1 VRDLI
6 SRTAPREATPRRG
19 TVIGPYVVEGDRV
32 RHPNGDASAVLRTGE
47 LDIEQLDTMRR
58 AAVLAAFSRLCH
70 TLEAPLQLVVRV
82 RREAAEL
89 HEADGGPVSRAHA
102 ELDDAMREHWAERLR
117 SAPAFRRDVLIATRA
132 ATPDALASQ
141 ATRVAE
147 TARAMGVTTERLQ
160 GDALAES
167 VASGLGVGTPV
178 RWRLHP
184 QYFEIGGVLTSGF
197 ALRRLPGHPVTAGWL
212 APVARLTVE
221 CDIAIHLAPAPL
233 GDALSTLGRRLRDF
247 SAHRMLEAERG
258 AVGDVHVDI
267 ALDSAYQLRGRLA
280 RSLGR
285 PLHLSITTVVRAPT
299 HEKLR
304 AHGEAVRLAYQS
316 ALTTCEPAHFRHLA
330 AFVTT
335 LPLAVD
341 ALGATKL
348 VESSAAATCAPWLDA
363 GCADPAG
370 YRLGE
375 ALRSRAPVRVA
386 PFDTARHANANVAIL
401 ATSGHGKSFAM
412 GTLVLE
418 AAARGV
424 DSVIIDPEGEYRRV
438 IEALHGTYLSL
449 APGTDSAVNIFD
461 TGDGDADEAVAG
473 VVDLVSVL
481 CGGRL
486 SDVER
491 ALIDAAARRAI
502 ETAGA
507 AGRDP
512 VLGDC
517 LPQLERDAPQ
527 VATVVRRFCGGAL
540 GKLFNHATSV
550 HLGQG
555 VCAISLRDTPA
566 EHMAAATLLVARW
579 LWRLVRQEPRPR
591 HIVFDEVGAL
601 CVHPPLRALLVQ
613 LARRCRKYG
622 ASLVVAT
629 QNAQDLLGTD
639 EGSVVATNC
648 AIVLLGGHR
657 PVETARM
664 EHAFGLT
671 QAQRR
676 FLETATRGEFLLLAG
691 DRRVEMRVEVPARH
705 RAILSQP
712 P

>member
-1 VRDLI
+1 MRDLI
-6 SRTAPREATPRRG
+6 TRAASRELAPRG
-19 TVIGPYVVEGDRV
+19 STVIGPYVVDGDCV
-32 RHPNGDASAVLRTGE
+32 RHPNGDVSAVLQTGE
-47 LDIEQLDTMRR
+47 LDIEQLDSVRR

-70 TLEAPLQLVVRV
+70 TLEAPLQLVVRARPEPAEQQEV
-82 RREAAEL
+82 DEAST
-89 HEADGGPVSRAHA
+89 SRAYE
-102 ELDDAMREHWAERLR
+102 ELDDAMREHWAARLR
-117 SAPAFRRDVLIATRA
+117 STPAFRHDVLIATRA
-132 ATPDALASQ
+132 STDNSLGSHAGRA
-141 ATRVAE
+141 AE
-147 TARAMGVTTERLQ
+147 AVRAMGVAVERLD
-160 GDALAES
+160 GEALART
-167 VASGLGVGTPV
+167 VASGFGMGTPV
-178 RWRLHP
+178 RWSMHP
-184 QYFEIGGVLTSGF
+184 QYLQIGGALTCGF
-197 ALRRLPGHPVTAGWL
+197 ALRRLPGHPVSAGWL
-212 APVARLTVE
+212 APLLRLPVE
-221 CDIAIHLAPAPL
+221 CDVSIHLAPASL
-233 GDALSTLGRRLRDF
+233 GDALTSLGRRLRDF

-267 ALDSAYQLRGRLA
+267 ALDSAFQLRGRLA

-285 PLHLSITTVVRAPT
+285 PMHLSITTVVRAPT
-299 HEKLR
+299 LKDLR
-304 AHGEAVRLAYQS
+304 ERGEMVRLAYQS
-316 ALTTCEPAHFRHLA
+316 TLTTCEPSHFRHLA
-330 AFVTT
+330 ALVTT

-348 VESSAAATCAPWLDA
+348 VESGAAATCAPWLDA
-363 GCADPAG
+363 GCAEPAG

-386 PFDTARHANANVAIL
+386 PFDTARHANANIAVL

-412 GTLVLE
+412 GALVLE

-424 DSVIIDPEGEYRRV
+424 DSVIIDPEGEYTRV

-449 APGTDSAVNIFD
+449 APGTDAAVNIFD
-461 TGDGDADEAVAG
+461 TGEGDADEAVAA

-491 ALIDAAARRAI
+491 ALIDAAAHRAI
-502 ETAGA
+502 ERAGA

-517 LPQLERDAPQ
+517 LPQLDRDAPH
-527 VATVVRRFCGGAL
+527 VATVVRRFCSGAL

-550 HLGQG
+550 ELGHG
-555 VCAISLRDTPA
+555 ACAISLRDTPA
-566 EHMAAATLLVARW
+566 EHMGAATLLVAGW
-579 LWRLVRQEPRPR
+579 LWRLVRHEPRPR

-629 QNAQDLLGTD
+629 QNAQDLLSTD

-671 QAQRR
+671 GRQRR
-676 FLETATRGEFLLLAG
+676 FLETAARGEFLLLAG
-691 DRRVEMRVEVPARH
+691 DRRVEMRIEVPARH